1 MVREVQMTKYH
12 QQAQATNNKRK
23 IWRAELKQ
31 DDKGMFTLTPSETEK
46 KTSAKKSKS

>member
-1 MVREVQMTKYH
+1 MTKYH

-31 DDKGMFTLTPSETEK
+31 DDKGMFTLTPSKTEK
-46 KTSAKKSKS
+46 QTASKKEKE